1 MYQMLE
7 LTMNGLPSFIGDWLV
22 SEYLY
27 TPAGE
32 YVGVIYQRR
41 QLQPQGDVI
50 RVVQICEPVQI
61 VAGGSPQAQEVVSIM
76 NRRVG
81 EFVFDLRP
89 VGRSRH
95 YLGQDVIGGG
105 FLWCEGVLT
114 ARGMW
119 PRFGCNFTSFS
130 ILLNPRRQVTGGKF
144 FLANQQIATLL
155 GVAGPVSEGFPVI
168 EPISSPQCF
177 RGCCQVISP
186 AGELLEN
193 FSVTHEDI
201 DSIRSRMRGNV
212 KRYGALTE
220 WEAVADSGQIVSAI
234 EISDQVSGQIAG
246 LWKIVQDEKLYQVWV
261 YMLTD
266 HRFVDGE
273 NRSRVGCE

>member
-1 MYQMLE
+1 
-7 LTMNGLPSFIGDWLV
+7 MNTPPSFIGDWLV

-32 YVGVIYQRR
+32 YVGVICQRR
-41 QLQPQGDVI
+41 RLQPHGEVI

-61 VAGGSPQAQEVVSIM
+61 AEGISPQAQEVVSIM

-89 VGRSRH
+89 VGRARH
-95 YLGQDVIGGG
+95 YLGPDVIGGG

-130 ILLNPRRQVTGGKF
+130 ILLNSRRQVTGGKF

-168 EPISSPQCF
+168 EPVSSPRCF
-177 RGCCQVISP
+177 RGFCQVISP

-193 FSVTHEDI
+193 FAVTNEDI
-201 DSIRSRMRGNV
+201 DATRSRMQGNV
-212 KRYGALTE
+212 KHYGALTE
-220 WEAVADSGQIVSAI
+220 WEAVADPGQIVSAV
-234 EISDQVSGQIAG
+234 EVSDQVSGQIAG
-246 LWKIVQDEKLYQVWV
+246 FWKIVQDEKLYQVWV
-261 YMLTD
+261 YMLTA
-266 HRFVDGE
+266 
-273 NRSRVGCE
+273 